1 MALARRL
8 PVDAPSPPPPPTVLV
23 VEDEVLIRMAIAD
36 YLRACGYHVLEAND
50 AAEAKRVLDAT
61 APIDVVFS
69 DVQMPGAAD
78 GFALARWV
86 RAHHPQVRVI
96 LTSGLPGAADKAADL
111 CHDGP
116 LVGKPYQPETVLRR
130 IQDLLRHARQAE
142 RGA

>member
-1 MALARRL
+1 MALASRL
-8 PVDAPSPPPPPTVLV
+8 PADASSPPPPPTVLV
-23 VEDEVLIRMAIAD
+23 VEDEVLIRLAIAD

-50 AAEAKRVLDAT
+50 AAEAKRVLDAA

-69 DVQMPGAAD
+69 DVQMPGPAD

-86 RAHHPQVRVI
+86 RAHHPRVKVI
-96 LTSGLPGAADKAADL
+96 LTSGLPGAAHTAAGL
-111 CHDGP
+111 CDDGP

-130 IQDLLRHARQAE
+130 IQDLLRQARRAE